1 MSAFHSLIRLID
13 HSLYGFRV
21 PYTTRPVFKYISLPT
36 SPFLSHPVGLLLLL
50 LAALGWRPGPDRPGP
65 GARPR
70 PSINST
76 QSLFFPDSFCAQL
89 QRKSQRASAA
99 RPGSSLQHQGLPL
112 KESNSPPRA
121 SLIQSGP
128 KSWIGF
134 NCPSDQSEIRT
145 NLLDFDTEPG
155 LLTTIR
161 TLQAYLTRPRFLTQ

>member
-13 HSLYGFRV
+13 HSPYRLRV
-21 PYTTRPVFKYISLPT
+21 QYTTRPVFKYISLPT

-50 LAALGWRPGPDRPGP
+50 LAALGWRPGPDQDQEPGP
-65 GARPR
+65 VNQFYPK
-70 PSINST
+70 
-76 QSLFFPDSFCAQL
+76 LF
-89 QRKSQRASAA
+89 
-99 RPGSSLQHQGLPL
+99 SSLTLFAPNCKEKKPSGPLRRDQDLPYSPPGLPL

-161 TLQAYLTRPRFLTQ
+161 TLRLF